1 MFKEHGETSVHFYFK
16 KINFRLG
23 ERGRLKRFIDF
34 LIHNEKKKL
43 SSINYVFCNDQ
54 ALLKIN
60 RTYLNH
66 DFYTD
71 IVSFDLSDSPKNIL
85 GEIYISIDRVREN
98 AEIFRNSFKDEL
110 HRVIFHGVLHLCG
123 YNDKTNRETEIM
135 RKKENLYLNLYKR
148 FT

>member
-1 MFKEHGETSVHFYFK
+1 MFKEDREASVHFYFK

-23 ERGRLKRFIDF
+23 ERRKLKRFIDS
-34 LIHNEKKKL
+34 LINKEKKKL

-71 IVSFDLSDSPKNIL
+71 IISFDLSDSSTNIL

-123 YNDKTNRETEIM
+123 YNDKTNRETKLM

>member
-1 MFKEHGETSVHFYFK
+1 MFKEDREASVHFYFK

-23 ERGRLKRFIDF
+23 ERRKLKRFIDS
-34 LIHNEKKKL
+34 LINKEKKKL

-71 IVSFDLSDSPKNIL
+71 IISFDLSDSPKNIL

-98 AEIFRNSFKDEL
+98 AEIFKNSFKDEL
-110 HRVIFHGVLHLCG
+110 HRVIFHGILHLCG
-123 YNDKTNRETEIM
+123 YNDKTNREAEIM
-135 RKKENLYLNLYKR
+135 QKKENLYLNLYKR